1 MRAKPHLPV
10 APRTRVGTR
19 VRMRFLA
26 RLLAPVLA
34 LGLALSGTQLAAAA
48 PGGAGFGRT
57 KVAPYRAGEP
67 TLVQGRLG
75 FVTMVEFEP
84 GERIDAMALG
94 DGAAWQAQPGR
105 DGTVLFL
112 KPLVL
117 GGQTNLMV
125 LTNRRTYGLLLD
137 AAGKAAN
144 PAFRLKF
151 AIEPPAPLAAPS
163 QALQPAGNPTAG
175 AGREAATPP
184 AGNGPPRKPA
194 KPPKAPRAP
203 APAEA
208 AASHLAAAKAP
219 GAPNPAPET
228 APKPV
233 AQPAPQPAPEPAS
246 QAPAPPA
253 VAAGAAQSKPPKR
266 TGAGMQADRASVI
279 PAPPAAA
286 PESPQPKVW
295 PASDDAA
302 LSPRA
307 AALGQAG
314 RIEGE
319 GQTAK
324 ARSAVAPRPVSM
336 SQRSEPQRK
345 PAPASAPVAAK
356 PSPKQM
362 IAAPGEAPRPQA
374 PPPAPKP
381 LPAPDQAPPVMIA
394 AAVWNGTYSLSGPRR
409 ARPKTVVDDGRFTY
423 FGLRAQD
430 QPPVIH
436 AIEPDGAAVLVE
448 ARMRGPYW
456 VALRLAARWRLTSGK
471 DVVEIVNVRWGLD
484 EPALPPPQR
493 LGVVSKPSAGEAG
506 QAP

>member
-1 MRAKPHLPV
+1 MRAKPLLPSAVRTHLQ
-10 APRTRVGTR
+10 
-19 VRMRFLA
+19 
-26 RLLAPVLA
+26 APVLALILA
-34 LGLALSGTQLAAAA
+34 LGLALSGAEVAAAA

-144 PAFRLKF
+144 PAFRLRF
-151 AIEPPAPLAAPS
+151 AIEPPTPLTAPS
-163 QALQPAGNPTAG
+163 QSLQLTGNPIAG
-175 AGREAATPP
+175 AAQEPTPP
-184 AGNGPPRKPA
+184 AGNGPPIRPA
-194 KPPKAPRAP
+194 KPPKKPRPP
-203 APAEA
+203 APVEA
-208 AASHLAAAKAP
+208 AASQLAAAK
-219 GAPNPAPET
+219 PA
-228 APKPV
+228 AQQA
-233 AQPAPQPAPEPAS
+233 AQPAPQAASQAAPEPAS
-246 QAPAPPA
+246 QTPPPPALATGAPP
-253 VAAGAAQSKPPKR
+253 SKPLKR
-266 TGAGMQADRASVI
+266 TGARMKADGASVI
-279 PAPPAAA
+279 PAPPVAA
-286 PESPQPKVW
+286 PGSPQPKIW
-295 PASDDAA
+295 PASDDGA
-302 LSPRA
+302 LPPRA
-307 AALGQAG
+307 AAVGHAS
-314 RIEGE
+314 RTEGE
-319 GQTAK
+319 GTTAD
-324 ARSAVAPRPVSM
+324 ARTAGAARPVTKGHEA
-336 SQRSEPQRK
+336 EPRRK
-345 PAPASAPVAAK
+345 ASKPSAQVAVKPSAPQTIAAAGEPPKSQVPPPAAK
-356 PSPKQM
+356 PQT
-362 IAAPGEAPRPQA
+362 
-374 PPPAPKP
+374 
-381 LPAPDQAPPVMIA
+381 APDQAPPAMIA
-394 AAVWNGTYSLSGPRR
+394 APVWNGTYSLSGPRR
-409 ARPKTVVDDGRFTY
+409 ARPRTVVDDGRFTY

-484 EPALPPPQR
+484 DPSLPPPQR

>member
-19 VRMRFLA
+19 VLA
-26 RLLAPVLA
+26 SVLA

-112 KPLVL
+112 KPLIL

-151 AIEPPAPLAAPS
+151 AIEPPPPLTAPS

-175 AGREAATPP
+175 AGREAPTPP
-184 AGNGPPRKPA
+184 AGSGPPRKPG
-194 KPPKAPRAP
+194 KPPKTPRPP
-203 APAEA
+203 APAE

-228 APKPV
+228 AHKSV
-233 AQPAPQPAPEPAS
+233 AQPASQPAPQPAPEPAS

-266 TGAGMQADRASVI
+266 TGARMKADRASVI
-279 PAPPAAA
+279 PAPPVVA
-286 PESPQPKVW
+286 PGSPQPKVW
-295 PASDDAA
+295 LATDDGA
-302 LSPRA
+302 LPPRA
-307 AALGQAG
+307 AAVGQASG
-314 RIEGE
+314 TEGE
-319 GQTAK
+319 GQTAS
-324 ARSAVAPRPVSM
+324 ARTAGAASPVTKSPEA
-336 SQRSEPQRK
+336 EPQRK
-345 PAPASAPVAAK
+345 AQRPSAQVAVKPSAPQTIAAAGEPPKSQVPPPAAK
-356 PSPKQM
+356 PQ
-362 IAAPGEAPRPQA
+362 
-374 PPPAPKP
+374 
-381 LPAPDQAPPVMIA
+381 PAPDQAPPAMVA
-394 AAVWNGTYSLSGPRR
+394 APVWNGTYSLSGPRR

-423 FGLRAQD
+423 FGLRGQD

-493 LGVVSKPSAGEAG
+493 LGVVSPRAGEAER
-506 QAP
+506 AP